1 MRTLADIAT
10 ALRLG
15 IAAYIIYAGLQHG
28 RESFGSVAAA
38 TLIGWTLDTV
48 DGHLARA
55 ASNPEPTWL
64 GRNDRYIDSIMVL
77 AGFVYL
83 TLVGIVPVWVCVA
96 YLLGSALVL
105 IRFRSIAV
113 LTVLEAPLALLIPVT
128 ALFLAPL
135 WFWLFVA
142 WGLVALILDRRRLW
156 VRLGIIWEDAK
167 RLKHSPGHDNSS
179 LSTSGQNGE
188 RPQKAA

>member
-15 IAAYIIYAGLQHG
+15 IAAYILYAGLQYG
-28 RESFGSVAAA
+28 RESFGSVAAV

-64 GRNDRYIDSIMVL
+64 GRNDRYIDSVMVL
-77 AGFVYL
+77 AGFAYL
-83 TLVGIVPVWVCVA
+83 TLVGIIPIWALIA
-96 YLLGSALVL
+96 YLLASALVL
-105 IRFRSIAV
+105 IRFRSVAILAV
-113 LTVLEAPLALLIPVT
+113 LEGPLALLIPVA

-156 VRLGIIWEDAK
+156 VRLGILWEDAK
-167 RLKHSPGHDNSS
+167 RLKRSLGHDHSY
-179 LSTSGQNGE
+179 LTTSGQNGDQ
-188 RPQKAA
+188 P

>member
-15 IAAYIIYAGLQHG
+15 IAAYIVYAGLQQG
-28 RESFGSVAAA
+28 RESFGAVAAA

-55 ASNPEPTWL
+55 ASNPEPTWF
-64 GRNDRYIDSIMVL
+64 GRNERYIDTTMIL

-83 TLVGIVPVWVCVA
+83 TLIGIVPVWLFVA
-96 YLLGSALVL
+96 YLLVSALVL
-105 IRFRSIAV
+105 IRFRSIAL
-113 LTVLEAPLALLIPVT
+113 LTVLEGPLALLIPAT

-142 WGLVALILDRRRLW
+142 WGVVALILDWRRLR
-156 VRLGIIWEDAK
+156 VRIGIVWDDAK
-167 RLKHSPGHDNSS
+167 RLKRSFDREKSH
-179 LSTSGQNGE
+179 LSTSQQNGKQ
-188 RPQKAA
+188 P

>member
-15 IAAYIIYAGLQHG
+15 IAAYIVYAGLQYG

-38 TLIGWTLDTV
+38 TLIGWTLDSV

-64 GRNDRYIDSIMVL
+64 GRNDRYIDSVMVL
-77 AGFVYL
+77 AGFAYL
-83 TLVGIVPVWVCVA
+83 TLVGIVPIWALIA
-96 YLLGSALVL
+96 YLLVSALVL
-105 IRFRSIAV
+105 VHFRSVAL
-113 LTVLEAPLALLIPVT
+113 LTVLEGPLALLIPVT

-135 WFWLFVA
+135 WFWLFAA
-142 WGLVALILDRRRLW
+142 WGLVAIGLDRRRLW
-156 VRLGIIWEDAK
+156 VRLGILWEDAK
-167 RLKHSPGHDNSS
+167 RLKRSLGHNNSH
-179 LSTSGQNGE
+179 LTTSGQNGDQ
-188 RPQKAA
+188 P

>member
-15 IAAYIIYAGLQHG
+15 IAAYIVYAGLQYG
-28 RESFGSVAAA
+28 RESFASVAAA
-38 TLIGWTLDTV
+38 TLIGWSLDSV

-64 GRNDRYIDSIMVL
+64 GRNDRYIDSVMVL
-77 AGFVYL
+77 AGFAYL
-83 TLVGIVPVWVCVA
+83 ALVGIVPIWALIA
-96 YLLGSALVL
+96 YLLVSALVL
-105 IRFRSIAV
+105 IRFRSVAL
-113 LTVLEAPLALLIPVT
+113 LTVLEGPLALLIPVT

-156 VRLGIIWEDAK
+156 VRLGILWEDAK
-167 RLKHSPGHDNSS
+167 RLKHSLGHNNSH
-179 LSTSGQNGE
+179 LTTSGQNGDQ
-188 RPQKAA
+188 P

>member
-15 IAAYIIYAGLQHG
+15 IAAYIVYAGLQQG
-28 RESFGSVAAA
+28 RESFGAVAAV

-64 GRNDRYIDSIMVL
+64 GRNERYIDTIMIM
-77 AGFVYL
+77 AGFAYL
-83 TLVGIVPVWVCVA
+83 ALIGIVPAWLFVA
-96 YLLGSALVL
+96 YLLVAVLV
-105 IRFRSIAV
+105 IMRFRSIAL
-113 LTVLEAPLALLIPVT
+113 LTVLESPLALLIPLT

-142 WGLVALILDRRRLW
+142 WGVVALILDWRRLW
-156 VRLGIIWEDAK
+156 VRIGILWDDAK
-167 RLKHSPGHDNSS
+167 RLKRSFGQEKSHLSNSR
-179 LSTSGQNGE
+179 QNGE
-188 RPQKAA
+188 RT

>member
-1 MRTLADIAT
+1 MRALADIAT

-15 IAAYIIYAGLQHG
+15 IAAYIVYAGLQSG

-38 TLIGWTLDTV
+38 TLLGWTLDTV

-55 ASNPEPTWL
+55 ASNSEPTWL

-83 TLVGIVPVWVCVA
+83 TVVGIVPVWVCVA
-96 YLLGSALVL
+96 YLLVSTLAL

-113 LTVLEAPLALLIPVT
+113 LTVLEAPPALLIPVT

-142 WGLVALILDRRRLW
+142 WGLVALILDRRRVW

-167 RLKHSPGHDNSS
+167 RLKRSPGHDNSQ

-188 RPQKAA
+188 RP

>member
-15 IAAYIIYAGLQHG
+15 IAAYIFYAGLQQG
-28 RESFGSVAAA
+28 RESFGAVAAA

-64 GRNDRYIDSIMVL
+64 GRNERYIDTIMIL

-83 TLVGIVPVWVCVA
+83 MLIGIVPVWLFVA
-96 YLLGSALVL
+96 YLLASALVL

-113 LTVLEAPLALLIPVT
+113 LTVLEGPLALLIPVT

-142 WGLVALILDRRRLW
+142 WGVIALVLDWQRLR
-156 VRLGIIWEDAK
+156 VRMVIVWDDAK
-167 RLKHSPGHDNSS
+167 RLKRSFGQDKSH
-179 LSTSGQNGE
+179 LTTSQQNGE
-188 RPQKAA
+188 RP

>member
-15 IAAYIIYAGLQHG
+15 IAAYIVYAGLQHG
-28 RESFGSVAAA
+28 RESFGAVAAA

-64 GRNDRYIDSIMVL
+64 GRNDRYIDTIMVL
-77 AGFVYL
+77 AGFAYL
-83 TLVGIVPVWVCVA
+83 TLIGIVPIWVLVA
-96 YLLGSALVL
+96 YLLVSALVL
-105 IRFRSIAV
+105 FRFRSVAL
-113 LTVLEAPLALLIPVT
+113 LTVLEGPLALFIPVA

-142 WGLVALILDRRRLW
+142 WGLVALVLDRRRLG
-156 VRLGIIWEDAK
+156 VRLGILWKDAK
-167 RLKHSPGHDNSS
+167 RLRHSPGHNNSH
-179 LSTSGQNGE
+179 LTTSGQNGDQ
-188 RPQKAA
+188 P